1 MTGSAVGAPPPRPV
15 QTPPPPTN
23 RGVEI
28 TKQGPIVGFHTLTFT
43 IQAPP
48 DYVRYVAAG
57 LVAPGHEDTG
67 AWLPIGHGGR
77 GYREIHLGPLG
88 VKVYTLPV
96 DGSDRCTVEIPGSAV
111 DTISPDYLHDFATS
125 LERAGVVWWV
135 SRGDM
140 YADYCPFTPKDL
152 LRAFQRG
159 DIRSVVKTTNTRS
172 WGWHQ
177 NGEGSTFTL
186 GSRSSERY
194 LRVYDARGYTRTE
207 LEFKGERARAVMRE
221 ILLSPPAE
229 WAARFLAHL
238 RQFVDFVDASADTNI
253 SRAPLLSWWA
263 VFVNGVEKAA
273 LHIAKAPRTL
283 ERVTAWLRRQVA
295 ASIAMMEKADPYT
308 FGDFL
313 VNLLETGREKLGP
326 RHRLILAM
334 NAPTATIAVT

>member
-1 MTGSAVGAPPPRPV
+1 M
-15 QTPPPPTN
+15 
-23 RGVEI
+23 EI
-28 TKQGPIVGFHTLTFT
+28 TKHGLIVGFHTLTFT

-57 LVAPGHEDTG
+57 LVAPGHEDTA

-96 DGSDRCTVEIPGSAV
+96 DGSDRCTLEIPGSAV
-111 DTISPDYLHDFATS
+111 DTISAEHLHDFATS
-125 LERAGVVWWV
+125 LEQAGVRWWA
-135 SRGDM
+135 SRGDI
-140 YADYCPFTPKDL
+140 YADHCPFTPKDL
-152 LRAFQRG
+152 LGAFQRG
-159 DIRSVVKTTNTRS
+159 DIRSVVKTTNARS

-207 LEFKGERARAVMRE
+207 LEFKGERARLVLRE
-221 ILLSPPAE
+221 VLLSPPGE
-229 WAARFLAHL
+229 WAVRFLAHL

-253 SRAPLLSWWA
+253 SRAPLLAWWRA
-263 VFVNGVEKAA
+263 FVGGVEKAA
-273 LHIAKAPRTL
+273 LHIAKPLPTL
-283 ERVTAWLRRQVA
+283 ARVASWLRRQVA
-295 ASIAMMEKADPYT
+295 ASVAMMEKADPYA

-313 VNLLETGREKLGP
+313 VNLLQTGREKLGP
-326 RHRLILAM
+326 RHKLILAM
-334 NAPTATIAVT
+334 NVPTATIAST

>member
-1 MTGSAVGAPPPRPV
+1 MSGQAVGLPPRLAA
-15 QTPPPPTN
+15 PPPPTN

-28 TKQGPIVGFHTLTFT
+28 TKRGPIVGFHTLTFT

-57 LVAPGHEDTG
+57 LVAPGHEDTA

-88 VKVYTLPV
+88 VKVYSLPV
-96 DGSDRCTVEIPGSAV
+96 DGSERCTVEIPGSAV
-111 DTISPDYLHDFATS
+111 DTISPEYLHDFVTS
-125 LERAGVVWWV
+125 LERARVVWWV

-159 DIRSVVKTTNTRS
+159 DIRSAVKTTNARS

-207 LEFKGERARAVMRE
+207 LELKGDRARLVLRE
-221 ILLSPPAE
+221 VLLSPPGE
-229 WAARFLAHL
+229 WAVRFLAHL
-238 RQFVDFVDASADTNI
+238 RQFVDFVDASANTNI

-263 VFVNGVEKAA
+263 AFVNGVEKAA

-283 ERVTAWLRRQVA
+283 ERITAWLRRQVA
-295 ASIAMMEKADPYT
+295 ASIALMEKADPYT

-313 VNLLETGREKLGP
+313 VNLLETGRERLGP

-334 NAPTATIAVT
+334 NAPTATVAVT